1 MLRTSRAGV
10 TSGPPYSDEK
20 SEASRAT
27 GVRARLGDQRPAGY
41 TLSARAGCAR
51 SCVCGTDRGCDQI
64 SCKSGPRGQTA
75 RRRRRRCCCCCCVTR
90 RAFFGETAASVHPLP
105 STERERAGG
114 EQLWLGVGVQGAL
127 ARETETETERAG
139 SVGLLT
145 CWSQCRSL
153 PCTQRAQRGSP
164 RAIRK

>member
-51 SCVCGTDRGCDQI
+51 SCVCGIDRGCDQI
-64 SCKSGPRGQTA
+64 SCKCGPRGQTT
-75 RRRRRRCCCCCCVTR
+75 RRRRRCCCCCCVTR
-90 RAFFGETAASVHPLP
+90 RAFFGENSCECTPPPLDR
-105 STERERAGG
+105 ERESGG
-114 EQLWLGVGVQGAL
+114 ESSFGSEL
-127 ARETETETERAG
+127 ASRARSLERQRQRQRELAVWDC
-139 SVGLLT
+139 SP
-145 CWSQCRSL
+145 CSSQCRSL
-153 PCTQRAQRGSP
+153 PCAQRAQRGSP